1 MADLA
6 SYVRHAERFGTG
18 EVFETACAEL
28 DARDLGR
35 LSLRLQNIDPRWRPP
50 DAGSF
55 ALRLLSDDVPAA
67 DVCRMARIS
76 RQTLW
81 RLRNGQDT
89 PKSAPEPAFQSGE
102 SVSNRGTEGN
112 GSRATV
118 ATAESPQRKA
128 A

>member
-28 DARDLGR
+28 DARNLGR
-35 LSLRLQNIDPRWRPP
+35 LSLRLQNIDAKWKPP

-55 ALRLLSDDVPAA
+55 ALRLLRDDVPTV

-89 PKSAPEPAFQSGE
+89 PKLAPEPAFQSGE
-102 SVSNRGTEGN
+102 SVSDRGTEGN
-112 GSRATV
+112 GSRTIV